1 MDISTV
7 LNVKNIKLNM
17 TARTK
22 EEVIEELTDLLIED
36 GAVTNKED
44 FIRDVW
50 LREELGSTGFENH
63 IAIPHGKSSGVSRTA
78 LAIGR
83 TQHAIPR
90 ETMDGSDVRCVIL
103 FAVCPVDQKMPPIF
117 ACWHKCLGHWR
128 MKTLSLNYL
137 LNLIHIKS
145 LRFSIQKQ
153 KTPMLNTN
161 LLILICD
168 LLN

>member
-1 MDISTV
+1 M

-22 EEVIEELTDLLIED
+22 EEVIEELTDLLIQD

-83 TQHAIPR
+83 TQHAIPW

-103 FAVCPVDQKMPPIF
+103 FAVCLVDQNATHIRLLAQVSGSLADEDIIAKLLVESDP
-117 ACWHKCLGHWR
+117 HKIIALFNSE
-128 MKTLSLNYL
+128 TENADAL
-137 LNLIHIKS
+137 
-145 LRFSIQKQ
+145 
-153 KTPMLNTN
+153 
-161 LLILICD
+161 
-168 LLN
+168 

>member
-1 MDISTV
+1 M

-22 EEVIEELTDLLIED
+22 EEVIEELTDLLIQD
-36 GAVTNKED
+36 GAGTNKED

-83 TQHAIPR
+83 TQHAIPW

-103 FAVCPVDQKMPPIF
+103 FAVCLVDQNATHIRLLAQVSGSLADEDIIAKLLVESDP
-117 ACWHKCLGHWR
+117 HKIIALFNSE
-128 MKTLSLNYL
+128 TENA
-137 LNLIHIKS
+137 
-145 LRFSIQKQ
+145 
-153 KTPMLNTN
+153 
-161 LLILICD
+161 D
-168 LLN
+168 A

>member
-1 MDISTV
+1 M

-22 EEVIEELTDLLIED
+22 EEVIEELTDLLIHD

-83 TQHAIPR
+83 TQHAIPW

-103 FAVCPVDQKMPPIF
+103 FAVCLVDRNATHIRLLAQVSGSLADEDIIAKLLVESDP
-117 ACWHKCLGHWR
+117 HKIIALFNSE
-128 MKTLSLNYL
+128 TENA
-137 LNLIHIKS
+137 
-145 LRFSIQKQ
+145 
-153 KTPMLNTN
+153 
-161 LLILICD
+161 D
-168 LLN
+168 A

>member
-1 MDISTV
+1 
-7 LNVKNIKLNM
+7 M

-22 EEVIEELTDLLIED
+22 EEVIEELTDLLIQD

-83 TQHAIPR
+83 TQHATPW

-103 FAVCPVDQKMPPIF
+103 FAVCLVDQNATHIRLLAQVSGSLADEDIIAKLLVESDP
-117 ACWHKCLGHWR
+117 HKIIALFNSE
-128 MKTLSLNYL
+128 TENA
-137 LNLIHIKS
+137 
-145 LRFSIQKQ
+145 
-153 KTPMLNTN
+153 
-161 LLILICD
+161 D
-168 LLN
+168 A

>member
-22 EEVIEELTDLLIED
+22 EEVIEELTDLLIQD

-83 TQHAIPR
+83 TQHAIPW

-103 FAVCPVDQKMPPIF
+103 FAVFLVDQNATHIRLLAQVSGSLADEDIIAKLLVESDP
-117 ACWHKCLGHWR
+117 HKIIALFNSE
-128 MKTLSLNYL
+128 TENA
-137 LNLIHIKS
+137 
-145 LRFSIQKQ
+145 
-153 KTPMLNTN
+153 
-161 LLILICD
+161 D
-168 LLN
+168 A

>member
-1 MDISTV
+1 M

-90 ETMDGSDVRCVIL
+90 ETMDGSDVHCVIL
-103 FAVCPVDQKMPPIF
+103 FAVCTVDQNATHIRLLAQVSGSLADEDIIAKLLVESDP
-117 ACWHKCLGHWR
+117 HKIIALFNSE
-128 MKTLSLNYL
+128 TENA
-137 LNLIHIKS
+137 
-145 LRFSIQKQ
+145 
-153 KTPMLNTN
+153 
-161 LLILICD
+161 D
-168 LLN
+168 A

>member
-1 MDISTV
+1 M

-22 EEVIEELTDLLIED
+22 EEVIEELTDLLIQD

-83 TQHAIPR
+83 TQHAIPW

-103 FAVCPVDQKMPPIF
+103 FAVCLVDQNATHIRLLAQVSGSLADEDIIAKLLVESDP
-117 ACWHKCLGHWR
+117 HKIIAL
-128 MKTLSLNYL
+128 
-137 LNLIHIKS
+137 
-145 LRFSIQKQ
+145 F
-153 KTPMLNTN
+153 NTETEN
-161 LLILICD
+161 AD
-168 LLN
+168 A

>member
-1 MDISTV
+1 M

-22 EEVIEELTDLLIED
+22 EEVIEELTDLLIQD
-36 GAVTNKED
+36 GAVTNKQD

-83 TQHAIPR
+83 TQHAIPW
-90 ETMDGSDVRCVIL
+90 ETMDGSDVRSVIL
-103 FAVCPVDQKMPPIF
+103 FAVCMVDQNATHIRLLAQVSGSLADEDIIAKLLVESDP
-117 ACWHKCLGHWR
+117 HKIIALFNSE
-128 MKTLSLNYL
+128 TENA
-137 LNLIHIKS
+137 
-145 LRFSIQKQ
+145 
-153 KTPMLNTN
+153 
-161 LLILICD
+161 D
-168 LLN
+168 A

>member
-1 MDISTV
+1 M

-22 EEVIEELTDLLIED
+22 EEVIEELTDLLIQD

-83 TQHAIPR
+83 TQHAIPW

-103 FAVCPVDQKMPPIF
+103 FAVCLVDQNATHFRLLAQVSGSLADEDIIAKLLVESDP
-117 ACWHKCLGHWR
+117 HKIIALFNSE
-128 MKTLSLNYL
+128 TENA
-137 LNLIHIKS
+137 
-145 LRFSIQKQ
+145 
-153 KTPMLNTN
+153 
-161 LLILICD
+161 D
-168 LLN
+168 A

>member
-1 MDISTV
+1 M

-22 EEVIEELTDLLIED
+22 EEVIEELTDLLIQD

-83 TQHAIPR
+83 TQHAIPW

-103 FAVCPVDQKMPPIF
+103 FAVCLVDQNATHIRLLAQVSGSLADEDIIAKLLVESDP
-117 ACWHKCLGHWR
+117 HKIIA
-128 MKTLSLNYL
+128 
-137 LNLIHIKS
+137 LINS
-145 LRFSIQKQ
+145 E
-153 KTPMLNTN
+153 TENA
-161 LLILICD
+161 D
-168 LLN
+168 A

>member
-22 EEVIEELTDLLIED
+22 EEVIEELTYLLIQD

-83 TQHAIPR
+83 TQHAIPW

-103 FAVCPVDQKMPPIF
+103 FAVCLVDQNATHIRLLAQVSGSLADEDIIAKLLVESDP
-117 ACWHKCLGHWR
+117 HKIIALFNSE
-128 MKTLSLNYL
+128 TENA
-137 LNLIHIKS
+137 
-145 LRFSIQKQ
+145 
-153 KTPMLNTN
+153 
-161 LLILICD
+161 D
-168 LLN
+168 A

>member
-1 MDISTV
+1 M

-22 EEVIEELTDLLIED
+22 EEVIEELTDLLIQD
-36 GAVTNKED
+36 GAVTNKGD

-83 TQHAIPR
+83 TQHAIPW

-103 FAVCPVDQKMPPIF
+103 FAVCLVDQNATHIRLLAQVSGSLADEDIIAKLLVESDP
-117 ACWHKCLGHWR
+117 HKIIALFNSE
-128 MKTLSLNYL
+128 TENA
-137 LNLIHIKS
+137 
-145 LRFSIQKQ
+145 
-153 KTPMLNTN
+153 
-161 LLILICD
+161 D
-168 LLN
+168 A

>member
-1 MDISTV
+1 M

-22 EEVIEELTDLLIED
+22 EDVIEELTDLLIQD

-83 TQHAIPR
+83 TQHAIPW
-90 ETMDGSDVRCVIL
+90 ETMDDSDVRCVIL
-103 FAVCPVDQKMPPIF
+103 FAVCLVDQNATHIRLLAQVSGSLADEDIIAKLLVESDP
-117 ACWHKCLGHWR
+117 HKIIALFNSE
-128 MKTLSLNYL
+128 TENA
-137 LNLIHIKS
+137 
-145 LRFSIQKQ
+145 
-153 KTPMLNTN
+153 
-161 LLILICD
+161 D
-168 LLN
+168 A

>member
-1 MDISTV
+1 M

-22 EEVIEELTDLLIED
+22 EEVIEELTDLLIQD

-83 TQHAIPR
+83 TQHAIPW

-103 FAVCPVDQKMPPIF
+103 FAVFLVDQNATHIRLLAQVSGSLADEDIIAKLLVESDP
-117 ACWHKCLGHWR
+117 HKIIALFNSE
-128 MKTLSLNYL
+128 TENA
-137 LNLIHIKS
+137 
-145 LRFSIQKQ
+145 
-153 KTPMLNTN
+153 
-161 LLILICD
+161 D
-168 LLN
+168 A

>member
-1 MDISTV
+1 M

-22 EEVIEELTDLLIED
+22 EEVIEELTDLLIQD

-83 TQHAIPR
+83 TQHAIPW
-90 ETMDGSDVRCVIL
+90 ETMDGSYVRCDIL
-103 FAVCPVDQKMPPIF
+103 FAVCLVDQNATHIRLLAQVSGSLADEDIIAKLLVESDP
-117 ACWHKCLGHWR
+117 HKIIALFNSE
-128 MKTLSLNYL
+128 TENA
-137 LNLIHIKS
+137 
-145 LRFSIQKQ
+145 
-153 KTPMLNTN
+153 
-161 LLILICD
+161 D
-168 LLN
+168 A

>member
-22 EEVIEELTDLLIED
+22 EEVIEELTDLLIQD

-83 TQHAIPR
+83 TQHAIPW

-103 FAVCPVDQKMPPIF
+103 FAVCLVDQNATHIRLLVQVSGSLADEDIIAKLLVESDP
-117 ACWHKCLGHWR
+117 HKIIALFNSE
-128 MKTLSLNYL
+128 TENA
-137 LNLIHIKS
+137 
-145 LRFSIQKQ
+145 
-153 KTPMLNTN
+153 
-161 LLILICD
+161 D
-168 LLN
+168 A

>member
-1 MDISTV
+1 M

-22 EEVIEELTDLLIED
+22 EEVIEELTDLLIQD

-63 IAIPHGKSSGVSRTA
+63 IAIPHVKSSGVSRTA

-83 TQHAIPR
+83 TQHAIPW

-103 FAVCPVDQKMPPIF
+103 FAVCLVDQNATHIRLLAQVSGSLADEDIIAKLLVESDP
-117 ACWHKCLGHWR
+117 HKIIALFNSE
-128 MKTLSLNYL
+128 TENA
-137 LNLIHIKS
+137 
-145 LRFSIQKQ
+145 
-153 KTPMLNTN
+153 
-161 LLILICD
+161 D
-168 LLN
+168 A

>member
-1 MDISTV
+1 M

-22 EEVIEELTDLLIED
+22 EEVIEELTDLLIQD

-50 LREELGSTGFENH
+50 LREELGSTGFENL

-83 TQHAIPR
+83 TQHAIPW

-103 FAVCPVDQKMPPIF
+103 FAVCLVDQNATHIRLLAQVSGSLADEDIIAKLLVESDP
-117 ACWHKCLGHWR
+117 HKIIALFNSE
-128 MKTLSLNYL
+128 TENA
-137 LNLIHIKS
+137 
-145 LRFSIQKQ
+145 
-153 KTPMLNTN
+153 
-161 LLILICD
+161 D
-168 LLN
+168 A

>member
-22 EEVIEELTDLLIED
+22 EEVIEELTDLLIQD

-83 TQHAIPR
+83 TQHAIPW

-103 FAVCPVDQKMPPIF
+103 FAVCLVDQN
-117 ACWHKCLGHWR
+117 A
-128 MKTLSLNYL
+128 
-137 LNLIHIKS
+137 IHIRLLAQVSGS
-145 LRFSIQKQ
+145 LADEDIIAK
-153 KTPMLNTN
+153 
-161 LLILICD
+161 LLVESDPHKIIALFNSETENAD
-168 LLN
+168 A

>member
-1 MDISTV
+1 M

-22 EEVIEELTDLLIED
+22 EEVIEELTDLLIQD

-83 TQHAIPR
+83 TQHAIPW

-103 FAVCPVDQKMPPIF
+103 FAVCLVDQNATHIRLLAQVSGSLADENIIAKLLVESDP
-117 ACWHKCLGHWR
+117 HKIIALFNSE
-128 MKTLSLNYL
+128 TENAEA
-137 LNLIHIKS
+137 
-145 LRFSIQKQ
+145 
-153 KTPMLNTN
+153 
-161 LLILICD
+161 
-168 LLN
+168 

>member
-1 MDISTV
+1 MDISTL

-22 EEVIEELTDLLIED
+22 EEVIEELTDLLIQD

-83 TQHAIPR
+83 TQHAIPW

-103 FAVCPVDQKMPPIF
+103 FAVCLVDQNATHIRLLAQVSGSLADEDIIAKLLVESDP
-117 ACWHKCLGHWR
+117 HKIIALFNSE
-128 MKTLSLNYL
+128 TENADS
-137 LNLIHIKS
+137 
-145 LRFSIQKQ
+145 
-153 KTPMLNTN
+153 
-161 LLILICD
+161 
-168 LLN
+168 

>member
-22 EEVIEELTDLLIED
+22 EEVIEELTDLLIQD

-83 TQHAIPR
+83 TQHAIPW

-103 FAVCPVDQKMPPIF
+103 FAVCLVDQNATNIRLLAQVSGSLADEDIIAKLLVESDP
-117 ACWHKCLGHWR
+117 HKIIALFNSE
-128 MKTLSLNYL
+128 TENA
-137 LNLIHIKS
+137 
-145 LRFSIQKQ
+145 
-153 KTPMLNTN
+153 
-161 LLILICD
+161 D
-168 LLN
+168 A

>member
-22 EEVIEELTDLLIED
+22 EEVIEELTDLLIQD

-83 TQHAIPR
+83 TQHAIPW

-103 FAVCPVDQKMPPIF
+103 FAVCLVDQNATHIRLLAQVSGSLADEDIIVKLLVESDP
-117 ACWHKCLGHWR
+117 HKIIALFNSE
-128 MKTLSLNYL
+128 TENA
-137 LNLIHIKS
+137 
-145 LRFSIQKQ
+145 
-153 KTPMLNTN
+153 
-161 LLILICD
+161 D
-168 LLN
+168 A

>member
-1 MDISTV
+1 M

-22 EEVIEELTDLLIED
+22 EEVIEELTDLLIQD

-83 TQHAIPR
+83 TQHAIPW

-103 FAVCPVDQKMPPIF
+103 FAVCLVDQKATHIRLLAQVSGSLADEDIIAKLLVESDP
-117 ACWHKCLGHWR
+117 HKIIALFNSE
-128 MKTLSLNYL
+128 TENA
-137 LNLIHIKS
+137 
-145 LRFSIQKQ
+145 
-153 KTPMLNTN
+153 
-161 LLILICD
+161 D
-168 LLN
+168 A

>member
-1 MDISTV
+1 M

-83 TQHAIPR
+83 TQHAIPL

-103 FAVCPVDQKMPPIF
+103 FAVCLVDQNATHIRLLAQVSGSLADEDIIAKLLVESDP
-117 ACWHKCLGHWR
+117 HKIIALFNSE
-128 MKTLSLNYL
+128 TENA
-137 LNLIHIKS
+137 
-145 LRFSIQKQ
+145 
-153 KTPMLNTN
+153 
-161 LLILICD
+161 D
-168 LLN
+168 A

>member
-1 MDISTV
+1 M

-22 EEVIEELTDLLIED
+22 EEVIEELTDLLIQD

-83 TQHAIPR
+83 TQHAIPW

-103 FAVCPVDQKMPPIF
+103 FAVCCGEVIVYAWMERRRENSGKPY
-117 ACWHKCLGHWR
+117 GTR
-128 MKTLSLNYL
+128 
-137 LNLIHIKS
+137 
-145 LRFSIQKQ
+145 LRAGLAVSARLVGK
-153 KTPMLNTN
+153 
-161 LLILICD
+161 
-168 LLN
+168 

>member
-22 EEVIEELTDLLIED
+22 EEVIEELTDLLIQD

-83 TQHAIPR
+83 TQHAIPW

-103 FAVCPVDQKMPPIF
+103 FAVCLVDQNATHIRLLAQVSGSLADENIIAKLLVESDP
-117 ACWHKCLGHWR
+117 HKIIALFNSE
-128 MKTLSLNYL
+128 TENAEA
-137 LNLIHIKS
+137 
-145 LRFSIQKQ
+145 
-153 KTPMLNTN
+153 
-161 LLILICD
+161 
-168 LLN
+168 

>member
-1 MDISTV
+1 M

-22 EEVIEELTDLLIED
+22 EEVIEELTDLLIQD

-83 TQHAIPR
+83 TQHAIPW

-103 FAVCPVDQKMPPIF
+103 FAVCLVDQNATHIRLLAQVSGSLEDEDIIAKLLVESDP
-117 ACWHKCLGHWR
+117 HKIIALFNSE
-128 MKTLSLNYL
+128 TENA
-137 LNLIHIKS
+137 
-145 LRFSIQKQ
+145 
-153 KTPMLNTN
+153 
-161 LLILICD
+161 D
-168 LLN
+168 A

>member
-1 MDISTV
+1 M

-22 EEVIEELTDLLIED
+22 EEVIEELTDLLIQD

-83 TQHAIPR
+83 TQHAIPW
-90 ETMDGSDVRCVIL
+90 EIMDGSDVRCVIL
-103 FAVCPVDQKMPPIF
+103 FAVCLVDQNATHIRLLAQVSGSLADEDIIAKLLVESDP
-117 ACWHKCLGHWR
+117 HKIIALFNSE
-128 MKTLSLNYL
+128 TENA
-137 LNLIHIKS
+137 
-145 LRFSIQKQ
+145 
-153 KTPMLNTN
+153 
-161 LLILICD
+161 D
-168 LLN
+168 A

>member
-1 MDISTV
+1 M

-22 EEVIEELTDLLIED
+22 EEVIEELTDLLIQD

-83 TQHAIPR
+83 TQHAIPW

-103 FAVCPVDQKMPPIF
+103 FVVCLVDQNATHIRLLAQVSGSLADEDIIAKLLVESDP
-117 ACWHKCLGHWR
+117 HKIIALFNSE
-128 MKTLSLNYL
+128 TENA
-137 LNLIHIKS
+137 
-145 LRFSIQKQ
+145 
-153 KTPMLNTN
+153 
-161 LLILICD
+161 D
-168 LLN
+168 A

>member
-22 EEVIEELTDLLIED
+22 EEVIEELTDLLIQD

-83 TQHAIPR
+83 TQHAIPW

-103 FAVCPVDQKMPPIF
+103 FAVCLVDQNATHIRLL
-117 ACWHKCLGHWR
+117 AQVSG
-128 MKTLSLNYL
+128 SLADEDIIAKLLVESAL
-137 LNLIHIKS
+137 LNKS
-145 LRFSIQKQ
+145 DFG
-153 KTPMLNTN
+153 
-161 LLILICD
+161 
-168 LLN
+168 

>member
-1 MDISTV
+1 M

-22 EEVIEELTDLLIED
+22 EEVIEELTDLFIQD

-83 TQHAIPR
+83 TQHAIPW

-103 FAVCPVDQKMPPIF
+103 FAVCLVDQNATHIRLLAQVSGSLADEDIIAKLLVESDP
-117 ACWHKCLGHWR
+117 HKIIALFNSE
-128 MKTLSLNYL
+128 TENA
-137 LNLIHIKS
+137 
-145 LRFSIQKQ
+145 
-153 KTPMLNTN
+153 
-161 LLILICD
+161 D
-168 LLN
+168 A

>member
-22 EEVIEELTDLLIED
+22 EEVIEELTDLLIQD

-83 TQHAIPR
+83 TQHAIPW

-103 FAVCPVDQKMPPIF
+103 FAVCLVDQNATHIRLLAQVSGSLADEDIIAKLLVESDP
-117 ACWHKCLGHWR
+117 HKTIALFNSE
-128 MKTLSLNYL
+128 TENA
-137 LNLIHIKS
+137 
-145 LRFSIQKQ
+145 
-153 KTPMLNTN
+153 
-161 LLILICD
+161 D
-168 LLN
+168 A

>member
-1 MDISTV
+1 M

-22 EEVIEELTDLLIED
+22 EEVIEELTDLLIQD

-83 TQHAIPR
+83 TQHAIPW

-103 FAVCPVDQKMPPIF
+103 FAVCLVDQNATHIRLL
-117 ACWHKCLGHWR
+117 AQVSG
-128 MKTLSLNYL
+128 SLADED
-137 LNLIHIKS
+137 IIAK
-145 LRFSIQKQ
+145 
-153 KTPMLNTN
+153 
-161 LLILICD
+161 LLIESDPHKIIALFNAEAESAD
-168 LLN
+168 A